1 MINHNHR
8 PVVYTAPL
16 RAFYRPSLY
25 TADAVMHTPKAPS
38 DEGAGFLRSK
48 KTGGERFLFSL
59 PPSKIKDFAHLPH
72 QREAYRCG
80 GIMHCESFL
89 EPPADGFLDTTKNR
103 ERDHTLPFLYPR
115 RSVTSKAVGLSAD
128 ISTAS
133 VRSTIRFLFLIL
145 SN

>member
-59 PPSKIKDFAHLPH
+59 PPSKIKDFATSLV
-72 QREAYRCG
+72 RGRLTAAAGLCKAKA
-80 GIMHCESFL
+80 FL
-89 EPPADGFLDTTKNR
+89 NHRHRWFA
-103 ERDHTLPFLYPR
+103 LY
-115 RSVTSKAVGLSAD
+115 KKKQE
-128 ISTAS
+128 
-133 VRSTIRFLFLIL
+133 
-145 SN
+145 